1 MAFVLQDVINEI
13 EETRSLEPLK
23 KLKKENLLKVAAHY
37 GITPAVGATKSHIL
51 NLIKDHC
58 VEHDIIDEVEEKPIA
73 ETAEI
78 VRLKLDFEREER
90 RLAREAE
97 KALQDAQ
104 FAEAQRAREEAQKAR
119 EAAEAE
125 AKRAR
130 EAAEAEAQ
138 RARELRLAELKEA
151 RELRELELKAEK
163 EKALLEAEKEA
174 AAREH
179 ELKMA
184 SLGKQSPSDKA
195 SVFDPARNIRL
206 VPPFQEKEVD
216 KYFAHFEKVADS
228 LNWPKESWVL
238 LLQSVLVGKAQEI
251 YGSLSVEQ
259 SSNYEHV
266 KEAILKA
273 YELVPEAYRQ
283 KFRNYLKYD
292 SKTHV
297 EFAREKENLFNR
309 WCHSKEIGQDFKKL
323 KQMVLLEEFKDKV
336 RPDIRSHLDE
346 QKVEELEKAA
356 IMADDYALT
365 HKMSSKSGN
374 PQQKRYHGSGNRENI
389 SRNMDDR
396 KRQGKSTENVG
407 LVSKVEPL
415 KPISCGH
422 CGKPG
427 HIITNCWKLGG
438 KTPCE
443 HCGRFNHKSE
453 DCRIAKNKLQK
464 EVKPTGLTSL
474 KGLKVSPF
482 NESENSKGVKVK
494 PLIDRNSFV
503 EKNKGIKVNPL
514 HNDKSCI
521 EDEIS
526 PNTESDYMENYK
538 PFISEGVVSLVGDEN
553 SSQKVKILR
562 DTGATQSLMLDSVL
576 PLTENSFT
584 GANVL
589 ISGVEMGIL
598 EVPLHEV
605 NIKSS
610 LINGNIVIG
619 MRPSL
624 PVEGISLILGN
635 DLAGEKVMVDP
646 RVVEKPRDDVKT
658 ERLAE
663 KFPGIFPA
671 SVVTRSMKAK
681 KEAIKE
687 QGKQEIGLSG
697 TFLENIDV
705 KFEERNKEKADKA
718 LMRNE
723 SRNVKE
729 NIPEKQESESKSVI
743 SRQNL
748 IVEQSKDKELL
759 DLFKIALTPVEAEK
773 VSVGYLIKENILMRK
788 WSSHRVTIGPL
799 LLLKEKWLDEDP
811 EKISV
816 LKYVAT
822 FKDRLFRAG
831 QIAKRNLQESQSKM
845 KVWYNRKAKSRCFE
859 PGDRVLVLFPVVG
872 NPLQAKYSGPYK
884 VVKKISDTNYLVKTP
899 DRRKETQVCHINMLK
914 AYHEKPKPELVTL
927 NNRLGLESP
936 THSKDCVGQV
946 AEKEE
951 DTESEVRLGNDQQ
964 PIKLQ
969 NSQILN
975 DLGTKLSHLPLVQRK
990 ELAEVI
996 TQYREVF
1003 PDVPSKTN
1011 LIEHDVDVGDSAPI
1025 KQLPYRVSP
1034 MKKELLDKEV
1044 QYMLKNDIIEESQS
1058 NWSSPCILVPK
1069 HDGGFRFCTDFRK
1082 VNDKTKSDSF
1092 PIPRIADCIDQIG
1105 NAKFVSTFD
1114 MLKGYWQVPL
1124 TQRAREI
1131 SAFVTPSGLYQY
1143 KVMPFGMKNA
1153 PATFQRMVNKLVR
1166 DIDGCEGYIDDVVIF
1181 SDNWSDHIRQI
1192 ERFFQIMRE
1201 AKLTIN
1207 LMKSEFGKATVKYL
1221 GHIVGQG
1228 QVRPL
1233 DAKIQTIVKYP
1244 IPTSRKEL
1252 ARFLGMAGYYRNFCL
1267 NFSEI
1272 AAPLTNLLS
1281 KKVKFVWTDDCQMAF
1296 DKVKLLLQ
1304 KSPVLRSPDY
1314 EKPFKLIIDSSD
1326 VGTGSVL
1333 VQEASDGLD
1342 HPVSY
1347 FSKKFLKYQKNYS
1360 VVEKETLGLVLA
1372 LEHFDVYLG
1381 STPFKIKV
1389 YTDHN
1394 PLTFLKTMKNKNQ
1407 RLVRWSLALQEY
1419 NLEIQHIPGSENV
1432 VADALSRCIG

>member
-23 KLKKENLLKVAAHY
+23 KFKKENLIKVAAHY
-37 GITPAVGATKSHIL
+37 GITPAIGATKSHIL

-58 VEHDIIDEVEEKPIA
+58 VENDIIDEVEDKPIA

-104 FAEAQRAREEAQKAR
+104 FAEAQRARE
-119 EAAEAE
+119 
-125 AKRAR
+125 
-130 EAAEAEAQ
+130 
-138 RARELRLAELKEA
+138 LRLAELKEA
-151 RELRELELKAEK
+151 RELRELELKAE
-163 EKALLEAEKEA
+163 ANKEA
-174 AAREH
+174 ATREH

-184 SLGKQSPSDKA
+184 SLGIHTPKDKSSA
-195 SVFDPARNIRL
+195 FDPARNIRL

-283 KFRNYLKYD
+283 KFRNYLKFD

-374 PQQKRYHGSGNRENI
+374 PQQKRYHGSGYRENI
-389 SRNMDDR
+389 SRNADDR

-474 KGLKVSPF
+474 KGFKVSPF

-494 PLIDRNSFV
+494 PLIDRSHFV

-562 DTGATQSLMLDSVL
+562 DTGATQSLLLDSVL

-589 ISGVEMGIL
+589 ISGVEMGVL

-635 DLAGEKVMVDP
+635 DLAGERVMVDP
-646 RVVEKPRDDVKT
+646 RVVEKPRDDEKT

-687 QGKQEIGLSG
+687 QGKEEIGLSG

-718 LMRNE
+718 LMRKE

-748 IVEQSKDKELL
+748 IEEQSKDKELL

-773 VSVGYLIKENILMRK
+773 VSVGYLIKDNILMRK
-788 WSSHRVTIGPL
+788 WSSHCVTIGPPL

-845 KVWYNRKAKSRCFE
+845 KVWYDRKAKSRCFE

-951 DTESEVRLGNDQQ
+951 DTESEVKLGNDQQ

-975 DLGTKLSHLPLVQRK
+975 DLGTKLSHLPLAQRK

-1025 KQLPYRVSP
+1025 KQHPYRVSP

-1143 KVMPFGMKNA
+1143 KVMPFGMKNV

-1192 ERFFQIMRE
+1192 KRFFQIMRE

-1281 KKVKFVWTDDCQMAF
+1281 KKVKFVWTDDCQLAF

-1304 KSPVLRSPDY
+1304 KSPVLKSPDY

>member
-1 MAFVLQDVINEI
+1 M
-13 EETRSLEPLK
+13 
-23 KLKKENLLKVAAHY
+23 
-37 GITPAVGATKSHIL
+37 
-51 NLIKDHC
+51 IKDHC

-119 EAAEAE
+119 D
-125 AKRAR
+125 
-130 EAAEAEAQ
+130 
-138 RARELRLAELKEA
+138 LRLAELKEA
-151 RELRELELKAEK
+151 RELRELELKAE
-163 EKALLEAEKEA
+163 ADKEA
-174 AAREH
+174 ATREH

-184 SLGKQSPSDKA
+184 SLGIHTPKDKSSA
-195 SVFDPARNIRL
+195 FDPARNIRL

-356 IMADDYALT
+356 VMADDYALT

-374 PQQKRYHGSGNRENI
+374 PQQKRYHGSGNRENV

-482 NESENSKGVKVK
+482 NESENQKGVKVK
-494 PLIDRNSFV
+494 PLIDRNHFV

-514 HNDKSCI
+514 HNVKSCI

-589 ISGVEMGIL
+589 ISGVEMGVL

-635 DLAGEKVMVDP
+635 DLAGERVMVDP
-646 RVVEKPRDDVKT
+646 RVVENEKT

-681 KEAIKE
+681 EAIKE
-687 QGKQEIGLSG
+687 QGKEEIGLSG
-697 TFLENIDV
+697 TFLENIDG

-718 LMRNE
+718 LMRKE
-723 SRNVKE
+723 SWNVKE
-729 NIPEKQESESKSVI
+729 NIPEKQESESNLVI

-748 IVEQSKDKELL
+748 IEEENNDKELL
-759 DLFKIALTPVEAEK
+759 DLFKIALTPLEAEK
-773 VSVGYLIKENILMRK
+773 VSVGYLIKDNILMRK

-845 KVWYNRKAKSRCFE
+845 KVWYDRKAKSRCFE

-1025 KQLPYRVSP
+1025 KQHPYRVSP

-1044 QYMLKNDIIEESQS
+1044 QYMLENDIIEESQS

-1192 ERFFQIMRE
+1192 ERFFQIMLE

-1267 NFSEI
+1267 NFSDI

-1304 KSPVLRSPDY
+1304 KSPVLKSPDY